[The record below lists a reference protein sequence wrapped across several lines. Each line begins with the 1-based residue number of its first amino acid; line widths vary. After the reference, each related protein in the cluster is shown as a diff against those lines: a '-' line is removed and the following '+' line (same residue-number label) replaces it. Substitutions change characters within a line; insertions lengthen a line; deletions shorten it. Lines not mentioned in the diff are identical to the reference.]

1 MKKDLRFVSFSLMT
15 ASKKVLTTN
24 LRENHVNYFSARLKH
39 QWFDD
44 GNEAM
49 QVNGVHVK
57 ETCSAR
63 IYVRTF
69 NAVIDIT
76 QITTRIY
83 NGFMEKITQCL
94 Y

>member
-1 MKKDLRFVSFSLMT
+1 MT
-15 ASKKVLTTN
+15 ASKKVLTPN

-57 ETCSAR
+57 ETCVQQGFTC
-63 IYVRTF
+63 VRLMLSLISLKLTHEYGMG
-69 NAVIDIT
+69 
-76 QITTRIY
+76 RWK
-83 NGFMEKITQCL
+83 KITHCL